1 MNILAQGVSS
11 TQTPFI
17 TTILAP
23 QLRARR
29 LPLAFVSKFQELPNV
44 QATYTL
50 VDGAEAL
57 HTAMADKQRLQ
68 GYLRAQRVSVALVLN
83 KSYQQKLALL
93 ELGFTHCL
101 ELPIATELIIRTIE
115 NGVLATSYSSPTKTQ
130 LRDRGDNYQA
140 DSKLHYLF
148 DKYGRAFL
156 TNYTKSIYINLQEQ
170 RILDY
175 LLNRTGYASRNELSY
190 AGWKHFEARSNT
202 ITVTIRKLKG
212 KLHKLSLPYSIH
224 SLYGY
229 GYTLR
234 RSQNDF
240 SPVTNL
246 DEVSVL
252 P

>member
-1 MNILAQGVSS
+1 MTILAQGVSS

-29 LPLAFVSKFQELPNV
+29 LPLAFVSKFHELSNV
-44 QATYTL
+44 QANYTL
-50 VDGAEAL
+50 VDGEEAL
-57 HTAMADKQRLQ
+57 RTALPDKQRLQ
-68 GYLRAQRVSVALVLN
+68 GYLRAQRVSVALVLS

-115 NGVLATSYSSPTKTQ
+115 NGITSTASTSSRTQ
-130 LRDRGDNYQA
+130 LHDRADNYHSE
-140 DSKLHYLF
+140 SKFHYLF
-148 DKYGRAFL
+148 DKRGRAFL
-156 TNYTKSIYINLQEQ
+156 TNYTKSVYINLQEQ

-190 AGWKHFEARSNT
+190 VGWKHFEVRGNT
-202 ITVTIRKLKG
+202 ISVTVKKLRE
-212 KLHKLSLPYSIH
+212 KLRLLSLPYAIRA
-224 SLYGY
+224 LYGY

-234 RSQNDF
+234 RDIDDF
-240 SPVTNL
+240 TITTASGEAL
-246 DEVSVL
+246 AL